1 MLLNNYWATQHRIS
15 IFIQPSK
22 VLFDEGKPSVDN
34 SDRKIAHLKP
44 TNFHFYL
51 FLRAKKN
58 RILRVQVFE
67 NFEFINFSPKEKGTK
82 RQLNQGIF
90 G

>member
-1 MLLNNYWATQHRIS
+1 MQHRIL

-34 SDRKIAHLKP
+34 SDRNIAHLKP
-44 TNFHFYL
+44 TNFYFHL
-51 FLRAKKN
+51 FLRAIKN

-90 G
+90 S